1 MGVGFS
7 NISDIAAKLQKFW
20 GGNQASGN
28 VLTFQGEGRAPQGAP
43 GAGAGL
49 VVGRAHLNAT
59 NLTIGNTA
67 IPYDNSAPQA
77 TEGGSAMLLAY
88 VPVDGSGVNTLRI
101 ETVVWL
107 GAPAI
112 SVAGDVMTIAI
123 FQGGIGSAL
132 AAIGHEVLVSG
143 GQNLVMP
150 LVVEIP
156 NHTVIGSTVWSVR
169 FGLDPGRAG
178 TVFNGD
184 KGNAFRYGGT
194 GTPKSSLTVTEF
206 AP

>member
-1 MGVGFS
+1 MTARTAQELLDLIDQPGS
-7 NISDIAAKLQKFW
+7 NISLGKSTIDRGVLRDIVDSIPTI
-20 GGNQASGN
+20 GGGGQ
-28 VLTFQGEGRAPQGAP
+28 
-43 GAGAGL
+43 
-49 VVGRAHLNAT
+49 VVGRAHINAT
-59 NLTIGNTA
+59 NLGIANTS
-67 IPYDNSAPQA
+67 IPYDNSAPQS

-88 VPVDGSGVNTLRI
+88 TPVDGSGVNTLRI

-112 SVAGDVMTIAI
+112 SVAGDVMSIAI
-123 FQGGIGSAL
+123 FDDGVANAL
-132 AAIGHEVLVSG
+132 AAVGHEVLVSG
-143 GQNLVMP
+143 GQNFVLP

-156 NHTVIGSTVWSVR
+156 NHTLSGLQVFSVR
-169 FGLDPGRAG
+169 FGMDPNRAG

-206 AP
+206 SP